1 MCQTTTEQPG
11 RAIGQHPQ
19 TPQGGSPPHI
29 PQWAHPSPAP
39 RLIAEGRVS
48 RCACPLSLPA
58 HSHTIHAVETHPSI
72 PQQES
77 AQSPLGARCVD
88 IVDGSHA
95 SSRTSSSATVASPR
109 LRHAHHHAQCHHA
122 CAPVVFAMCCCLTC
136 STPPKRPPRIS
147 PRLLRQGGGGNR
159 SLCRLVAPT
168 SQQWAT
174 GSIENQTSSTVYCPS
189 APAHRYSLLSAIY

>member
-1 MCQTTTEQPG
+1 MCQTTTVQPG

-58 HSHTIHAVETHPSI
+58 HSHTIPAVETHPST
-72 PQQES
+72 PQQEY

-136 STPPKRPPRIS
+136 STPP
-147 PRLLRQGGGGNR
+147 LLAQE
-159 SLCRLVAPT
+159 T
-168 SQQWAT
+168 AT
-174 GSIENQTSSTVYCPS
+174 HLTT
-189 APAHRYSLLSAIY
+189 APAARRRRQQKPVPAGRSHLATVGHREY